1 LNKEFR
7 KAGRRSAASSVP
19 AFLPSSFEISH
30 VERDC
35 VLTIQ
40 GIELA
45 LCEGPGEVEY

>member
-1 LNKEFR
+1 MQEGR

-19 AFLPSSFEISH
+19 AFLPSSFEISQS
-30 VERDC
+30 ERDC